1 MKKKIIVA
9 YSAIALVILSYACTR
24 FPAFPVEL
32 RAFFPYSENEKI
44 SFRNENDSIV
54 TFNIK
59 EIVFSEKYTTVGRV
73 KCCENE
79 TNMHFSSKNIHIVED
94 NELSYVSGYM
104 YALPTELNV
113 SLSISGWGTSMDY
126 TKDFSGYPY
135 EENFTEII
143 GDTIRLSNDYGE
155 AIFVKNKGLVQFAG
169 FRSTWFLME

>member
-1 MKKKIIVA
+1 MKKITIVA
-9 YSAIALVILSYACTR
+9 CSVIISVILLHACTR
-24 FPAFPVEL
+24 FPAFPLEL

-79 TNMHFSSKNIHIVED
+79 TNMHFSSQNIHIVED

-155 AIFVKNKGLVQFAG
+155 AIFVKNKGLVQFVG
-169 FRSTWFLME
+169 FRSTWSLVE

>member
-54 TFNIK
+54 TFTVNQIL
-59 EIVFSEKYTTVGRV
+59 FSEQHTIIGRT
-73 KCCENE
+73 KCCKDESHMEFN
-79 TNMHFSSKNIHIVED
+79 FRNIHVVTSD
-94 NELSYVSGYM
+94 ELS
-104 YALPTELNV
+104 
-113 SLSISGWGTSMDY
+113 SLSGLLSAQP
-126 TKDFSGYPY
+126 TKLMFSFSINGQASLWEFPGNPY
-135 EENFTEII
+135 EDDFTRAF

>member
-54 TFNIK
+54 TFTVNQTL
-59 EIVFSEKYTTVGRV
+59 FSEQHTIIGRT
-73 KCCENE
+73 KCCKDESHMEFN
-79 TNMHFSSKNIHIVED
+79 FRNIHVVTSD
-94 NELSYVSGYM
+94 ELS
-104 YALPTELNV
+104 
-113 SLSISGWGTSMDY
+113 SLSGLLSAQP
-126 TKDFSGYPY
+126 TKLMFSFSINGQASLWEFPGNPY
-135 EENFTEII
+135 EDDFTRAF

>member
-54 TFNIK
+54 TFNIR
-59 EIVFSEKYTTVGRV
+59 EITFSRQHTTSGVV
-73 KCCENE
+73 KRHVNE
-79 TNMHFSSKNIHIVED
+79 SESHFISQNVHIVEN
-94 NELSYVSGYM
+94 NELSNISGYM
-104 YALPTELNV
+104 HAFPTRLDF
-113 SLSISGWGTSMDY
+113 SLSISGWGSSMG
-126 TKDFSGYPY
+126 FSKKYSGNPY
-135 EENFTEII
+135 EESFAKVI

-155 AIFVKNKGLVQFAG
+155 AIFVKNKGLVKFDG
-169 FRSTWFLME
+169 FRSTWYLVE